1 MNFDDRTMKER
12 IDDFFKSREKVIRV
26 AVEIIIIWIAL
37 YFFHSTDAI
46 NSGGYQLA
54 INGIVVARILCL
66 LFALSRIPKLFD
78 ILFQK

>member
-1 MNFDDRTMKER
+1 MMFDDKP
-12 IDDFFKSREKVIRV
+12 IREKIVRV
-26 AVEIIIIWIAL
+26 LVEIAIIWIAL

-46 NSGGYQLA
+46 EPPGYQLA
-54 INGIVVARILCL
+54 IDGTVVARILCL